1 METQQ
6 TLNFEP
12 EAVEPT
18 AAQNRRLL
26 AYLRSHNAHSVDPI
40 TAWAQLGIYRLGAR
54 IFDLRQAGHKISTER
69 MPVTNRF
76 GEQCFVAYYKLEAK

>member
-1 METQQ
+1 MEQA
-6 TLNFEP
+6 L
-12 EAVEPT
+12 EPT

-54 IFDLRQAGHKISTER
+54 IFDLRQAGHPITTER
-69 MPVTNRF
+69 MEVTNRF
-76 GEQCFVAYYKLEAK
+76 GERCFVGYYKLTAK